1 MTHTYDITGMTCNG
15 CLSKVHQLL
24 SQVPGVTNVDINLEK
39 GTGEIT
45 MEHHVNTTKLKE
57 ALSAYPKYTINEQHV
72 TQQPIVTPFAADE
85 TETRSFVET
94 YKPVLLIFGY
104 VTGLSV
110 LISLTY
116 SGGWM
121 MGMRVFMSGF
131 FLIFS
136 LFKMLNLPA
145 FADSYAMYDIIAKK
159 IRAWGYIYAFIELA
173 LGIAFAINFQPVLT
187 NAITLV
193 VMFVSIIGVL
203 QSVLNKRAIQCAC
216 LGTVFNLPMSTIT
229 IIEDGLMIAMSAFM
243 LLMM

>member
-1 MTHTYDITGMTCNG
+1 MTCNG

-24 SQVPGVTNVDINLEK
+24 LQVPGVTNVDINLEK
-39 GTGEIT
+39 STGEIT
-45 MEHHVNTTKLKE
+45 MAHHVDTAKLKE

-72 TQQPIVTPFAADE
+72 TQQPIATPFATDE

-94 YKPVLLIFGY
+94 YKPVLLILAY

-110 LISLTY
+110 LISLTN

-136 LFKMLNLPA
+136 LFKILNLPA

-229 IIEDGLMIAMSAFM
+229 IIEDGLMIAMSAVM
-243 LLMM
+243 LLVM